1 MPEPVKPHFQP
12 IPSRDRLTGL
22 PGATDALAWLER
34 ASQSGFVHAMLIG
47 LHRFRSVNLAYGQA
61 GGDLALAEIAR
72 RIRDCVAEELG
83 ADALVAR
90 VSGGDFLVACAGVTS
105 RERWQWLAEA
115 LARTVARALPMRGDV
130 LHLFPRTA
138 LLRGQPGES
147 GAAILDRLDQALSSL
162 QQQKGKRVSWADGSH
177 RARGRSAARLE
188 ADLIGAMTRD
198 EIGLVFQPQYM
209 VTGGALAGAEAL
221 ARWDHPQL
229 GRIGAETLF
238 AIAERGDHVAQLSHH
253 IAKRALAIASAW
265 QPPLPLSLN
274 VTAEDLADD
283 EFAQNF
289 RAILAQTGF
298 APNLL
303 TLEVTEH
310 ALVADFTRSAQVL
323 GELADLGVRIALDDF
338 GTGYAN
344 FQTLKA
350 LPIDTLKLDAS
361 LARDIDQDPRD
372 RAILRAI
379 IAMARALGQKVVVEG
394 IERETQ
400 LAVLA
405 DEGCDTFQGYLRA
418 GPMSAEAI
426 VGLLGAGPIN
436 PAFEV

>member
-1 MPEPVKPHFQP
+1 MASPVKPAFQTFAA
-12 IPSRDRLTGL
+12 RDRLTGL
-22 PGATDALAWLER
+22 PGATDALAWLES
-34 ASQSGFVHAMLIG
+34 ASKSGFVHAMLIG

-90 VSGGDFLVACAGVTS
+90 VSGGDFLVASAGTPS

-115 LARTVARALPMRGDV
+115 LARTVARSLPMRGDV
-130 LHLFPRTA
+130 LHLAPRTA

-162 QQQKGKRVSWADGSH
+162 QQQNGKRVAWADGSH

-188 ADLIGAMTRD
+188 ADLIGAMARD
-198 EIGLVFQPQYM
+198 EIGLVFQPQYT
-209 VTGGALAGAEAL
+209 VSAGALAGVEAL

-238 AIAERGDHVAQLSHH
+238 AIAERGDHVAQLSQH
-253 IAKRALAIASAW
+253 IAKRALAIAASW
-265 QPPLPLSLN
+265 EPPLALSLN
-274 VTAEDLADD
+274 VTAEDLADE
-283 EFAQNF
+283 EFAKNF

-298 APNLL
+298 APKLL

-310 ALVADFTRSAQVL
+310 TLVADFTRSSQVL

-350 LPIDTLKLDAS
+350 LPIDTLKLDGS

-379 IAMARALGQKVVVEG
+379 IAMARALGQKIVVEG

-405 DEGCDTFQGYLRA
+405 DEGCDTFQGFLRA
-418 GPMSAEAI
+418 GPLRAEAI
-426 VGLLGAGPIN
+426 VELLR
-436 PAFEV
+436 

>member
-1 MPEPVKPHFQP
+1 MAELPKALPPTT
-12 IPSRDRLTGL
+12 PSRDRLTGL
-22 PGATDALAWLER
+22 PEAADALGWLEK
-34 ASQSGFVHAMLIG
+34 AGQDGFVHAMLIG

-83 ADALVAR
+83 PDALVAR
-90 VSGGDFLVACAGVTS
+90 VSGGDFLVASAGTIS

-115 LARTVARALPMRGDV
+115 FARTVARSLAIRGDV
-130 LHLFPRTA
+130 LHLAPRTA
-138 LLRGQPGES
+138 LLRAQPGEG
-147 GAAILDRLDQALSSL
+147 GAAMLDRLDQALSSL
-162 QQQKGKRVSWADGSH
+162 QQQTAKRVSWADGSH

-188 ADLIGAMTRD
+188 ADLIGAMARN
-198 EIGLVFQPQYM
+198 EIGLVFQPQYT
-209 VTGGALAGAEAL
+209 VSTGALAGVEAL

-253 IAKRALAIASAW
+253 IAKRALAIAAEW
-265 QPPLPLSLN
+265 QPPLALSLN
-274 VTAEDLADD
+274 VTAEDLGDE
-283 EFAQNF
+283 EFAENF
-289 RAILAQTGF
+289 RVLLARTGF
-298 APNLL
+298 APKLL

-310 ALVADFTRSAQVL
+310 ALVADFVRSAQVL
-323 GELADLGVRIALDDF
+323 GELAGLGMRIALDDF

-350 LPIDTLKLDAS
+350 LPIDTLKLDGS

-405 DEGCDTFQGYLRA
+405 HEGCDTFQGFFRA
-418 GPMSAEAI
+418 GPMAADEIAA
-426 VGLLGAGPIN
+426 LLR
-436 PAFEV
+436 

>member
-1 MPEPVKPHFQP
+1 MMVQSEKPSLH
-12 IPSRDRLTGL
+12 ISVVRDRLTGL
-22 PGATDALAWLER
+22 PGATDASGWLDQ
-34 ASQSGFVHAMLIG
+34 AAKNGFVHAMLIG

-72 RIRDCVAEELG
+72 RIRDWVDDELG
-83 ADALVAR
+83 PDSLVAR
-90 VSGGDFLVACAGVTS
+90 ISGGDFLVASAGTIS

-115 LARTVARALPMRGDV
+115 LARSIARALPVRGDV
-130 LHLFPRTA
+130 LHLAPRTA
-138 LLRGQPGES
+138 LLRGQPGEA
-147 GAAILDRLDQALSSL
+147 GAAMLDRLDQALSSL
-162 QQQKGKRVSWADGSH
+162 QQQSGRRLSWADGSH

-188 ADLIGAMTRD
+188 ADLIGAMARD
-198 EIGLVFQPQYM
+198 EIGLVFQPQYT
-209 VTGGALAGAEAL
+209 VLTGVLAGVEAL

-253 IAKRALAIASAW
+253 IAKRALAIAAGW
-265 QPPLPLSLN
+265 TPALALSLN
-274 VTAEDLADD
+274 VTAEDLGDD
-283 EFAQNF
+283 QFAQNF

-298 APNLL
+298 APSLL

-310 ALVADFTRSAQVL
+310 ALVADFARSAQVL
-323 GELADLGVRIALDDF
+323 RELAELGVRIALDDF

-350 LPIDTLKLDAS
+350 LPIDTLKLDGS

-405 DEGCDTFQGYLRA
+405 DEGCDTFQGFLRA
-418 GPMSAEAI
+418 GPLPADAIAE
-426 VGLLGAGPIN
+426 LLR
-436 PAFEV
+436 

>member
-1 MPEPVKPHFQP
+1 MAEPAKHTFQP
-12 IPSRDRLTGL
+12 TQERDHLTGL
-22 PGATDALAWLER
+22 PGAIDALAWLQNGG
-34 ASQSGFVHAMLIG
+34 QSGFVHAMLIG

-61 GGDLALAEIAR
+61 GGDLALAEIGR

-83 ADALVAR
+83 SHALVAR
-90 VSGGDFLVACAGVTS
+90 VSGGDFLVASTGPTS

-130 LHLFPRTA
+130 LHLAPRTA

-147 GAAILDRLDQALSSL
+147 GAAMLDRLDQALSSL
-162 QQQKGKRVSWADGSH
+162 QQQNGRRVAWADGSH

-188 ADLIGAMTRD
+188 ADLIGAMARD
-198 EIGLVFQPQYM
+198 EIGLVFQPQYT
-209 VTGGALAGAEAL
+209 VASGVLAGVEAL

-253 IAKRALAIASAW
+253 IAKRALAIATSW
-265 QPPLPLSLN
+265 QPPLALSLN
-274 VTAEDLADD
+274 VTAEDLGDE
-283 EFAQNF
+283 EFAKNF
-289 RAILAQTGF
+289 RVILAQTGF
-298 APNLL
+298 APRLL

-310 ALVADFTRSAQVL
+310 ALVADFARSGQVL
-323 GELADLGVRIALDDF
+323 GELAELGVRIALDDF

-350 LPIDTLKLDAS
+350 LPIDTLKLDSS

-405 DEGCDTFQGYLRA
+405 DEGCDTFQGFLRA
-418 GPMSAEAI
+418 GPMPADAI
-426 VGLLGAGPIN
+426 AAMLR
-436 PAFEV
+436 